1 MNTNNVNKNNSGG
14 SKMLISAALG
24 AAFGA
29 AAVVLS
35 DRKKREKIKKAVD
48 EIITKGNQQID
59 RIRETAE
66 IATDKGRKILNDEL
80 DKQKHLISKK
90 SE

>member
-1 MNTNNVNKNNSGG
+1 
-14 SKMLISAALG
+14 MLISAALG